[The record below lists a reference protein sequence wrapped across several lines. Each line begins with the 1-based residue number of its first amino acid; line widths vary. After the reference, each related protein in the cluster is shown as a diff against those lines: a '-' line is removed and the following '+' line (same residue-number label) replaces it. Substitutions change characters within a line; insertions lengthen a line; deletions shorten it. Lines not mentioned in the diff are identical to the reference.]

1 MEDLKDLTETIVEE
15 KAEELKN
22 LLNELD
28 EWKDKMNSRITKTH
42 KDMNSLS
49 KKFHDV
55 AVSFIT
61 REEKYNIKKL
71 KLKKKTL

>member
-15 KAEELKN
+15 KVEKLKELI
-22 LLNELD
+22 NELND
-28 EWKDKMNSRITKTH
+28 WKGNMNFRITKTH
-42 KDMNSLS
+42 KDIRNIS

-61 REEKYNIKKL
+61 REEKYNI
-71 KLKKKTL
+71 

>member
-1 MEDLKDLTETIVEE
+1 MEDIKDLTETIVEE
-15 KAEELKN
+15 KSEELKETI
-22 LLNELD
+22 NELHD
-28 EWKDKMNSRITKTH
+28 WKNQMNSRLENMH
-42 KDMNSLS
+42 KEIINLS

-71 KLKKKTL
+71 DLKKKTL